1 MRLRSV
7 LTRRSNLR
15 ISCSTPSRELSGAA
29 KVSYQ
34 SLAKP
39 TTRSRASSAAPML
52 TSVTRSTLALPW
64 RAVAFAARAFAWAAS
79 PVSRLA
85 LVRARRA
92 VVAFVDAL
100 WAVAGRLV
108 PRVVVAFVDAFRP
121 LAGRL
126 VPRVVVRRVVERF
139 FGAAAVLPL
148 RALVVVLPLVVLF
161 LVSAIVISLS
171 LLSPA

>member
-7 LTRRSNLR
+7 LPRRSNLR
-15 ISCSTPSRELSGAA
+15 ICCSTPSRELSGAA

-39 TTRSRASSAAPML
+39 TTRSRASSAAPTL
-52 TSVTRSTLALPW
+52 TSVTRSTVALLW
-64 RAVAFAARAFAWAAS
+64 RAVAFAARALAWAAS

-100 WAVAGRLV
+100 RAV
-108 PRVVVAFVDAFRP
+108 
-121 LAGRL
+121 AGRL

-148 RALVVVLPLVVLF
+148 RALVVVLPLVLLF

>member
-1 MRLRSV
+1 LP
-7 LTRRSNLR
+7 RRSNLR
-15 ISCSTPSRELSGAA
+15 ICCSTPSRELSGAA

-34 SLAKP
+34 SFAKP
-39 TTRSRASSAAPML
+39 TTRSRASSAAPTL
-52 TSVTRSTLALPW
+52 TSVTRSTVALLW
-64 RAVAFAARAFAWAAS
+64 RAVAFAARALAWAAS

-92 VVAFVDAL
+92 VVAYVDDL
-100 WAVAGRLV
+100 RAV
-108 PRVVVAFVDAFRP
+108 
-121 LAGRL
+121 AGRL